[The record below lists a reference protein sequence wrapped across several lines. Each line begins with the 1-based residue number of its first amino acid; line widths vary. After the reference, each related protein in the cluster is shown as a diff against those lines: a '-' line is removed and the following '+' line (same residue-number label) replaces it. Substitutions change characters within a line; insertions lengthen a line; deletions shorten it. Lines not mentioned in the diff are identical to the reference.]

1 MFRLVLATLFAAA
14 ALLAANF
21 KLYLQD
27 GGYHL
32 VREYKVE
39 GDRVRYY
46 TIERSDWEEIP
57 LAIVDLKRTEEE
69 RVARE
74 EKIRQDAAEIAAEEK
89 FERELREEIERVPQ
103 NPGVYLLDGK
113 LVKTVPL
120 AKANQVTDK
129 KRSVLKV
136 ISPIPIVSGRTTVE
150 LDGER
155 SPTLVPGGRPEF
167 YIRLQNERRISIV
180 RMAPKKGAVTL
191 ILSQRYRPLLVFVT
205 AYRAAA
211 AMPTAKSST
220 SHQKSF
226 KKPLTAMRNTVIA
239 GRFWCISPNIWVIFG
254 TTNATRK
261 RRTAEPMKNMSTG

>member
-1 MFRLVLATLFAAA
+1 MFRLVLAALLAA

-21 KLYLQD
+21 KLYLKD

-74 EKIRQDAAEIAAEEK
+74 EKIRKDAADIAAEET

-113 LVKTVPL
+113 EVKTVPL

-129 KRSVLKV
+129 KRSVLKA
-136 ISPIPIVSGRTTVE
+136 ISPIPIVSGKITIE

-155 SPTLVPGGRPEF
+155 SATLVPGGRPEF
-167 YIRLQNERRISIV
+167 YVRLQDERRISIV
-180 RMAPKKGAVTL
+180 RMAPKKGARVV
-191 ILSQRYRPLLVFVT
+191 QRWTIIPVSKEMVEDQDDVEIFRKQVDDGLYKIWPAAPLPPGEYAVIEYT
-205 AYRAAA
+205 AGKGDIQTWDFAVPAR
-211 AMPTAKSST
+211 
-220 SHQKSF
+220 
-226 KKPLTAMRNTVIA
+226 
-239 GRFWCISPNIWVIFG
+239 
-254 TTNATRK
+254 
-261 RRTAEPMKNMSTG
+261 

>member
-180 RMAPKKGAVTL
+180 RMAPKKGARVV
-191 ILSQRYRPLLVFVT
+191 QRWTIVPVSKEIAEDQDDVEIFRKQVDDGLYKIW
-205 AYRAAA
+205 
-211 AMPTAKSST
+211 PTA
-220 SHQKSF
+220 
-226 KKPLTAMRNTVIA
+226 PLPPGEYAVIEYTAGKGDVQTWDFAVPA
-239 GRFWCISPNIWVIFG
+239 
-254 TTNATRK
+254 K
-261 RRTAEPMKNMSTG
+261 